1 MNINDQTR
9 FNQSYQSYLNE
20 LTLQGK
26 SPKTIDMYSRCI
38 RQVSVFFDTCPD
50 TLTAAQ
56 LKAYFLSLVQTKSW
70 SAVKI
75 ARNAIQFFYRHV
87 LNKPWDWIPIVKP
100 PVVQPLQDV
109 LSLPE
114 VVAIIS
120 HTRTL
125 RYQTYY
131 WVTYSLG
138 LRLSES
144 LNLTIADIDSHLMRV
159 HLRFT
164 KGYKDRFVPLPQ
176 STLLALRR
184 YWATHRHPSLLFPGG
199 KAPYLREG
207 KPLVMD
213 KGGVQKT
220 IKLVAKEC
228 GTSKNVHI
236 HTLRHS
242 FATHLLERGVS
253 LRAIQTH
260 LGHAS
265 PITTAR
271 YPRMTEEVSQNSAL
285 MINDMLSG
293 VEIDWVATDKQE
305 TDDE

>member
-9 FNQSYQSYLNE
+9 FNQVYQAYLNE

-26 SPKTIDMYSRCI
+26 SPKTVDMYSRCL
-38 RQVSVFFDTCPD
+38 RQISVFFDTCPD

-56 LKAYFLSLVQTKSW
+56 LKTYFLSLVQAKSW

-109 LSLPE
+109 LSLSE
-114 VVAIIS
+114 VAAIIS
-120 HTRTL
+120 CTRKL

-144 LNLTIADIDSHLMRV
+144 LNLTVADIDRHLMQV

-164 KGYKDRFVPLPQ
+164 KSKKDRFVPLPQ
-176 STLLALRR
+176 VTLLALRR
-184 YWATHRHPSLLFPGG
+184 YWLTHRHPSLIFPGG

-207 KPLVMD
+207 KTMVMD

-220 IKLVAKEC
+220 IKWVAREC
-228 GTSKNVHI
+228 GISKNVHI

-265 PITTAR
+265 PVTTAR
-271 YPRMTEEVSQNSAL
+271 YTKMTEEVIQNSAL
-285 MINDMLSG
+285 MNNDMLSD
-293 VEIDWVATDKQE
+293 VEIDWV
-305 TDDE
+305 DDNKESSDD

>member
-9 FNQSYQSYLNE
+9 FNQVYQAYLNE

-26 SPKTIDMYSRCI
+26 SPKTVDMYSRCL
-38 RQVSVFFDTCPD
+38 RQISVFFDTCPD

-56 LKAYFLSLVQTKSW
+56 LKTYFLSLVQAKSW

-87 LNKPWDWIPIVKP
+87 LNKPWYCIPFVKP

-109 LSLPE
+109 LSLSE
-114 VVAIIS
+114 VAAIIS
-120 HTRTL
+120 GTRKL

-144 LNLTIADIDSHLMRV
+144 LNLTVADIDRHLMRV

-164 KGYKDRFVPLPQ
+164 KSKKDRFVPLPQ
-176 STLLALRR
+176 VTLLALRR
-184 YWATHRHPSLLFPGG
+184 YWLTHRHPSLIFPGG

-207 KPLVMD
+207 KTMVMD

-220 IKLVAKEC
+220 IKWVAREC
-228 GTSKNVHI
+228 GISKNVHI

-265 PITTAR
+265 PVTTAR
-271 YPRMTEEVSQNSAL
+271 YTKMTEEVIQNSAL
-285 MINDMLSG
+285 MINDMLSD
-293 VEIDWVATDKQE
+293 VEIDWV
-305 TDDE
+305 DDNEESSDD

>member
-9 FNQSYQSYLNE
+9 FNQFYQAYLNE

-56 LKAYFLSLVQTKSW
+56 LKDYFLSVVQTKSW

-75 ARNAIQFFYRHV
+75 ARNAIPFFYRHV
-87 LNKPWDWIPIVKP
+87 LDKPWDWIPIVKP

-120 HTRTL
+120 HTRKL

-138 LRLSES
+138 WRLSES
-144 LNLTIADIDSHLMRV
+144 LNLTISDIDSHLMRV

-184 YWATHRHPSLLFPGG
+184 YWATHRH
-199 KAPYLREG
+199 
-207 KPLVMD
+207 
-213 KGGVQKT
+213 
-220 IKLVAKEC
+220 
-228 GTSKNVHI
+228 
-236 HTLRHS
+236 
-242 FATHLLERGVS
+242 
-253 LRAIQTH
+253 
-260 LGHAS
+260 AS

-271 YPRMTEEVSQNSAL
+271 YTRMTEEVTQNSAL
-285 MINDMLSG
+285 MMNDMLSG

>member
-1 MNINDQTR
+1 MNINEQTR
-9 FNQSYQSYLNE
+9 FNQYYQAYLKE

-26 SPKTIDMYSRCI
+26 SPKTVDMYSRCI

-50 TLTAAQ
+50 ALTAAE
-56 LKAYFLSLVQTKSW
+56 LKAYFFSLAQNKSW

-75 ARNAIQFFYRHV
+75 ARNAIQFLYRHV

-109 LSLPE
+109 LSRHE
-114 VVAIIS
+114 VAAIIS
-120 HTRTL
+120 RTRKL

-131 WVTYSLG
+131 WATYSLG
-138 LRLSES
+138 LRLSET
-144 LNLTIADIDSHLMRV
+144 LNLTVADIDRNLMQV

-164 KGYKDRFVPLPQ
+164 KSKKDRFVPLPQ
-176 STLLALRR
+176 VTLLALRR
-184 YWATHRHPSLLFPGG
+184 YWVTHRHPTLLFPGG

-207 KPLVMD
+207 KPMVMD

-220 IKLVAKEC
+220 IKLIAREC
-228 GTSKNVHI
+228 GISKNVHI

-242 FATHLLERGVS
+242 FATHLIERGVS

-271 YPRMTEEVSQNSAL
+271 YTRMTEEVSQNSAL
-285 MINDMLSG
+285 MINDMLSD
-293 VEIDWVATDKQE
+293 VEIDWV
-305 TDDE
+305 DDNEESSDD

>member
-9 FNQSYQSYLNE
+9 FNQVYQAYLNE

-26 SPKTIDMYSRCI
+26 SPKTVDMYSRCL
-38 RQVSVFFDTCPD
+38 RQISVFFDTCPD

-56 LKAYFLSLVQTKSW
+56 LKTYFLSLVQAKSW

-109 LSLPE
+109 LSLSE
-114 VVAIIS
+114 VAAIIS
-120 HTRTL
+120 CTRKL

-144 LNLTIADIDSHLMRV
+144 LNLTVADIDRHLMRV

-164 KGYKDRFVPLPQ
+164 KSKKDRFVPLPQ
-176 STLLALRR
+176 VTLLALRR
-184 YWATHRHPSLLFPGG
+184 YWLTHRHPSLIFPGG

-207 KPLVMD
+207 KTMVMD

-220 IKLVAKEC
+220 IKWVAREC
-228 GTSKNVHI
+228 GISKNVHI

-253 LRAIQTH
+253 
-260 LGHAS
+260 
-265 PITTAR
+265 
-271 YPRMTEEVSQNSAL
+271 
-285 MINDMLSG
+285 
-293 VEIDWVATDKQE
+293 
-305 TDDE
+305 

>member
-9 FNQSYQSYLNE
+9 FNHFYQAYLNE

-109 LSLPE
+109 LSLSE
-114 VVAIIS
+114 VAAIIS
-120 HTRTL
+120 CTRKL

-184 YWATHRHPSLLFPGG
+184 YWATHRHFNFLFPGD

-213 KGGVQKT
+213 KGGVQK
-220 IKLVAKEC
+220 I
-228 GTSKNVHI
+228 I
-236 HTLRHS
+236 
-242 FATHLLERGVS
+242 
-253 LRAIQTH
+253 
-260 LGHAS
+260 
-265 PITTAR
+265 
-271 YPRMTEEVSQNSAL
+271 
-285 MINDMLSG
+285 
-293 VEIDWVATDKQE
+293 
-305 TDDE
+305 

>member
-1 MNINDQTR
+1 
-9 FNQSYQSYLNE
+9 
-20 LTLQGK
+20 
-26 SPKTIDMYSRCI
+26 MYSRCI

-109 LSLPE
+109 LSLSE
-114 VVAIIS
+114 VAAIIS
-120 HTRTL
+120 CTRKL

-184 YWATHRHPSLLFPGG
+184 YWATHRHASLLFPGG

-220 IKLVAKEC
+220 INTKIKLCAQPTPTK
-228 GTSKNVHI
+228 
-236 HTLRHS
+236 
-242 FATHLLERGVS
+242 AT
-253 LRAIQTH
+253 
-260 LGHAS
+260 
-265 PITTAR
+265 
-271 YPRMTEEVSQNSAL
+271 
-285 MINDMLSG
+285 SG
-293 VEIDWVATDKQE
+293 VNR
-305 TDDE
+305 

>member
-9 FNQSYQSYLNE
+9 FNQFYQAYLNE

-56 LKAYFLSLVQTKSW
+56 LKAYFLSVVQTKSW

-87 LNKPWDWIPIVKP
+87 LDKSWDWIPIVKP

-114 VVAIIS
+114 VVAIVS
-120 HTRTL
+120 HTRKL

-144 LNLTIADIDSHLMRV
+144 LNLTVADIDSHLIRV

-184 YWATHRHPSLLFPGG
+184 YWATHRHANLVFPSG
-199 KAPYLREG
+199 KAPYLRED

-213 KGGVQKT
+213 KGGVQT
-220 IKLVAKEC
+220 IIW
-228 GTSKNVHI
+228 SD
-236 HTLRHS
+236 
-242 FATHLLERGVS
+242 F
-253 LRAIQTH
+253 
-260 LGHAS
+260 
-265 PITTAR
+265 
-271 YPRMTEEVSQNSAL
+271 
-285 MINDMLSG
+285 
-293 VEIDWVATDKQE
+293 
-305 TDDE
+305 

>member
-1 MNINDQTR
+1 
-9 FNQSYQSYLNE
+9 
-20 LTLQGK
+20 
-26 SPKTIDMYSRCI
+26 MYSRCI
-38 RQVSVFFDTCPD
+38 RQVSAFFGTCPD
-50 TLTAAQ
+50 ALTAAE
-56 LKAYFLSLVQTKSW
+56 LETYFLSLVEHKSW

-109 LSLPE
+109 LSRQE
-114 VVAIIS
+114 VAAIIS
-120 HTRTL
+120 RTRKL

-131 WVTYSLG
+131 WATYSLG
-138 LRLSES
+138 LRLSET
-144 LNLTIADIDSHLMRV
+144 LNLTIADIDSHLMQV

-164 KGYKDRFVPLPQ
+164 KSKKDRFVTLPQ
-176 STLLALRR
+176 VTLLALRR
-184 YWATHRHPSLLFPGG
+184 YWATHRHPTLLFPGG

-213 KGGVQKT
+213 KGGLQRT
-220 IKLVAKEC
+220 IKLVAREC
-228 GTSKNVHI
+228 GISKNVHI

-260 LGHAS
+260 LDHAS

-271 YPRMTEEVSQNSAL
+271 YTRMTEEVSQNSAL
-285 MINDMLSG
+285 MINDMLSD
-293 VEIDWVATDKQE
+293 VEIDWVKDGVE
-305 TDDE
+305 ENDDD

>member
-9 FNQSYQSYLNE
+9 FNQVYQAYLNE

-26 SPKTIDMYSRCI
+26 SPKTVDMYSRCL

-56 LKAYFLSLVQTKSW
+56 LKTYFLSLVQAKSW

-109 LSLPE
+109 LSLSE
-114 VVAIIS
+114 VAAIIS
-120 HTRTL
+120 CTRKL

-144 LNLTIADIDSHLMRV
+144 LNLTVADIDRHLMRV

-164 KGYKDRFVPLPQ
+164 KSKKDRFVPLPQ
-176 STLLALRR
+176 VTLLALRR
-184 YWATHRHPSLLFPGG
+184 YWLTHRHPSLIFPGG

-207 KPLVMD
+207 KTMVMD

-220 IKLVAKEC
+220 IKLVAREC
-228 GTSKNVHI
+228 GISKNVHI

-260 LGHAS
+260 LGQSS
-265 PITTAR
+265 PVTTAR
-271 YPRMTEEVSQNSAL
+271 YTKMTEEVIQNSAL
-285 MINDMLSG
+285 MINDMLSD
-293 VEIDWVATDKQE
+293 VEIDWV
-305 TDDE
+305 DDNEESCDD

>member
-9 FNQSYQSYLNE
+9 FNQFYQAYLNE

-56 LKAYFLSLVQTKSW
+56 LKAYFLSVVQTKSW
-70 SAVKI
+70 STVKI
-75 ARNAIQFFYRHV
+75 ARNAIPFFYRHV
-87 LNKPWDWIPIVKP
+87 LDKPWDWIPIVKP

-120 HTRTL
+120 HTRKL

-138 LRLSES
+138 WRLSES

-184 YWATHRHPSLLFPGG
+184 YWATHRH
-199 KAPYLREG
+199 
-207 KPLVMD
+207 
-213 KGGVQKT
+213 
-220 IKLVAKEC
+220 
-228 GTSKNVHI
+228 
-236 HTLRHS
+236 
-242 FATHLLERGVS
+242 
-253 LRAIQTH
+253 
-260 LGHAS
+260 AS

-271 YPRMTEEVSQNSAL
+271 YTRMTEEVTQNSAL
-285 MINDMLSG
+285 MMNDMLSG